1 MLSARFGH
9 TATLL
14 ANNTVLLTGGNNG
27 STTAQAELW
36 NGAFAATGALGTPRE
51 KHTAT
56 LLLNGKV
63 LIVGG
68 LDGSSPVVTAELYD
82 PAANTFTYTAGN
94 LNTARYSHT
103 ATLLANGKV
112 LLSGGSNGSVAL
124 QSAELFDP
132 STGSFTVVG
141 SMSSPR
147 QRHAA
152 VLLNDGA
159 VAMIGG
165 QGAST
170 PVSSVEIFNPAT
182 ATFAIAGSLA
192 HARDGLTATLI
203 ASGKVIVAGGIDASG
218 SPVQASEIFDPST
231 AAFGPAALLTT
242 ARAGHTAT
250 LLQNGQILL
259 VGGLA
264 QAGATSAAEQ
274 IDPQDGLTPIL
285 PIASVTAPLGAA
297 RAQAGLTASVPA
309 QTHVAFVWMITG
321 GAITSGIGTNA
332 VTFTMPATG
341 PATLDVLVTS
351 DRLVPSHTRIAVT
364 PRPVISSFSPA
375 RGIVTAG
382 SSTALNW
389 TVQDATSLS
398 IDAGIGA
405 VSGTST
411 PVTVAT
417 LGATTYTLTATNGGG
432 SVTATT
438 SILAVPPPIAR
449 SLTAAATSVPVGG
462 NTTLTPIFSQ
472 GAGSIDAG
480 LGPVLSG
487 PAYPTAAISAP
498 TTFTLTVTN
507 AAGDIAQRSVS
518 VGLQPIAVTGI
529 SGPPFLSTGH
539 TATYTAAVT
548 GTVNTAVA
556 WTADAGAIDASG
568 RLTAPSVAPF
578 STTQTPL
585 TLTATSVRGGT
596 PASLT
601 VQIVPL
607 PSITSFNSNPSSATY
622 GGSTSITPVFTN
634 GTGQIVGL
642 GSVASGQPVSTGA
655 LTAPQTYT
663 LLVTNLAGDS
673 VSQNLTVK
681 QGSLSVTTPNTS
693 SGPIVTTGDVVHFTA
708 STLGSADT
716 SVSWSASGGAFSG
729 SDWTAPVAGTYTVT
743 ASSVAPTGFSASAS
757 ITVVDAPVIAS
768 FTAAYTTVAANGS
781 TTLQADFTGGAA
793 NVSPGAITPVS
804 GASFSSG
811 ALSSTTIY
819 TLSVSNSAST
829 PRTVTRSLTI
839 NVIKGSTST
848 LPTPM
853 AFNRVGHTLTL
864 LSTGDVLIAGGSSSK
879 TAETFNTSAQ
889 TFTQL
894 GSPMQAV
901 RYNHTATLMAD
912 GRVLLAGGSDG
923 VAPGNTAE
931 IFDPTSG
938 AFSPTSTVMAQARKN
953 HTAALLPDGRILLS
967 GGVAA
972 AGAAL
977 STSEIYD
984 PVADTFTPA
993 PAISSAREFAAATSL
1008 QNGSVLLTGG
1018 DNVTTSSNIAETFNG
1033 DAFTSFSLVQ
1043 PRSGHTATLL
1053 PGGGVL
1059 LAGGTSGGSTALA
1072 STEAVTGS
1080 SSTARADLI
1089 TARFR
1094 HVANLLASG
1103 QVFFTGGSA
1112 DGNIALTSSEI
1123 LDPTQNQLFATASLG
1138 TARFEPA
1145 STILRNGNI
1154 FIAGG
1159 TAAASSAPSSSLNTA
1174 ELFDPQDS
1182 LIPVLPSAA
1191 LSAPTHA
1198 SAGATG
1204 LTASVPAQ
1212 ADVNFVWSVTN
1223 GAITS
1228 GLNSRSI
1235 TFTKGSGGPSVLS
1248 VLVISDRQIPVR
1260 GSATVS
1266 TAPSISSFTL
1276 TPSTNTTGHSS
1287 TLAWTATGASGLT
1300 LGIDNGIG
1308 DVTALGGSIAVITPA
1323 ASTTY
1328 VLSAT
1333 DANGATTS
1341 SVTLNAIAVPVAS
1354 SLTAAVNPVERGSS
1368 TTILPIF
1375 TTNGSA
1381 TINNIAGPVLSGVA
1395 YPTGNLSSST
1405 TFTLTATNT
1414 VGTAVT
1420 RTLLVNVMPV
1430 VVGSISGPADV
1441 SIGSSSA
1448 QFTTA
1453 VTGAVDKTVTWSTSG
1468 GAITSAGLLTAPAA
1482 AADIIITATSTA
1494 DPAQHN
1500 QVTVHVGGPPVAAGI
1515 TAATNPVPYGGST
1528 TITAQ
1533 FSGGAAVIDQGI
1545 GAVTAGVAYTSGAI
1559 TADKTFN
1566 LTVTSPS
1573 GATATT
1579 PYIVHPQT
1587 VAVSALSG
1595 PASDKVTQGHSATFT
1610 ATVTG
1615 AVDTSLTWSSGGAGS
1630 FSGSTWTAPANP
1642 GIYTI
1647 TATAINGALN
1657 TLSVTVVAAPAVTSF
1672 TASPTGVNK
1681 NGSSSLSAAFTGAG
1695 TGSVATAAVTP
1706 GALALSN
1713 GGPGVSTG
1721 ALTATRT
1728 YTLTVTNDAGDTAT
1742 AQTTVQ
1748 VFLGAFSATSNI
1760 LTPARDLPTA
1770 TLRPDGD
1777 VLIVGGGNSSNAA
1790 DVFDSAALSFS
1801 SNPATLLSGR
1811 SGQTSTLLP
1820 NGLILLAGGF
1830 NGAAALASAELY
1842 NPADGTFTS
1851 TAALKQARRNHRAV
1865 LLDTGKVL
1873 LVGGAALNSAEIF
1886 DPLTG
1891 AFTLTGSMA
1900 SAREFATLSRL
1911 PDGRVLVAGGLN
1923 GFTRLASAEIYDP
1936 STGSFSTAANM
1947 LQARALATATNLP
1960 DGQIL
1965 LAGGTGGTAT
1975 GSAELFN
1982 TSLLKFVA
1990 AADMIQPRQEH
2001 VARLLAGGMVLLAG
2015 GNSGLTTTAIDQAEL
2030 FDPSQ
2035 GVFLKTDFM
2044 STAGSPST
2052 GSASTLL
2059 ASGQVLVTGGT
2070 GDGSATV
2077 AGSELYTP
2085 TDGLSAIAADATITA
2100 ATSVPQASTS
2110 IAAHVTAAA
2119 DARYIWMVSNGTL
2132 VSGQA
2137 TPSITFNMPASG
2149 SATIDVLIVT
2159 DRLIPSHGR
2168 ALVAGDPAPAIASF
2182 TASLNPVP
2190 FGGST
2195 TLRPVFSNAASAKL
2209 GTAGYG
2215 SSDIS
2220 ASAASATPITVG
2232 PLTAAAAYTLTLPE
2246 VAGNQLSSTLTVN
2259 VQPVLLSPISPAST
2273 SVTAGHTQT
2282 FAATVA
2288 QAVNTGILWSATGGV
2303 IDPATGLWTAPS
2315 TPGAYTIKA
2324 TAAADNLT
2332 SATTSAT
2339 VVAVPSIT
2347 GFNASPTAIN
2357 YGQTTSL
2364 TPVFTAGAGSQA
2376 SIAAGSFQIT
2386 GTAVSGA
2393 PISTGALTSTSTFTL
2408 TVTNA
2413 AGDSAI
2419 KSITVTVTQ
2428 PFSPAG
2434 SLALAR
2440 SGHTTTELPDGSV
2453 VIAGGTATASKAE
2466 IFTPGT
2472 ASFTATA
2479 ASMQAARKHHTAT
2492 LLADGRILFT
2502 GGFDGATALSSAELF
2517 DPATGAFTAT
2527 TGAMIHA
2534 RQNHASA
2541 LLPDGRVLLLG
2552 GSDSA
2557 GNQLA
2562 SAEVFDPATGA
2573 FTALA
2578 STLAE
2583 ARESATATALPNG
2596 DVLVTGGAGPGAAT
2610 IASAE
2615 LFQAGAFGTRSFPM
2629 RSARTRHTAT
2639 LLPSGEVLLSGGFD
2653 GFNPLGTAELYTG
2666 GSTASSFTPTSGSLA
2681 TAREQHT
2688 ATLLAGGKVLLAGG
2702 AAGATPISGA
2712 ELFDPA
2718 TQTFVPA
2725 GSLGAGRFG
2734 AGAALLQTGRV
2745 LIVGGTG
2752 ADAAPLSS
2760 AELFQAQ
2767 DAAVPDLSGIQLV
2780 RPRQRPLWRLPD
2792 RHPDPPHRSLL
2803 GQQHRERN
2811 PHLRRRHIDSQLHH
2825 GSRRQYHH
2833 PRPGLHHPGSAP
2845 PRRSGRNR
2853 TLGKF

>member
-1 MLSARFGH
+1 VVDTVPSIGYSPDVFIFIKGQPIAPVLPVNTGGSALSWTLATPLPAGLSFDPSTGRISGTPTALSSATSYTVTASNSGGAGTPLHITISVVDVAPVISYLPAYTFTVGAPISPITPSNTGGAAQTWTIGPALPPGLVFDPATGIITGTPTSPLSPAIYSVTATNSGGASQPVSFTLNLVASATASLSASTLNPLFGASVILTPTFANAATATIGTGRGSSDISRSASNGVGITTSALTSPKTFWLRATDAAGSSLDASVTVTPQTVVIAPITASTNKLSAGSPVTLLTSVTNAVDTSINWTATAGTFAPANTASGANTTWTAPSEPGAYTVTATSAADPTKRVTILLNVVSLPLAASLTASTSTPLFGDTVNLTPTFSSGTGIVDNSIGDVTSGASRTSPALTLPVTYTLTVTNTAGQTATAASPLITPQTVSVDVPVGANLKSTLTAGYTQAYTAGVHGAVVTTVTWTSTGGTWTGSTWTAPLTPGDYTIKATSVADNTKSNSAVITVVNPPVITSFSAADALLSLNHATTLTAVYTNGAGTAVIGATGAGSSDLTSAAVSGAAIATGSLSATRTFTLTVYNEAGDSTSATVTVTVVAGSSSPTASLSGPRSAHTSTLLPDGRVLIAGGRDDGSPLSSSKIFSPSLATFADAGAMLSARFGH

-203 ASGKVIVAGGIDASG
+203 ASGKFIVAGGIDASG

-438 SILAVPPPIAR
+438 SILAVPPPIAL

-518 VGLQPIAVTGI
+518 VGLQPLAVTGI

-693 SGPIVTTGDVVHFTA
+693 SGPIV
-708 STLGSADT
+708 
-716 SVSWSASGGAFSG
+716 
-729 SDWTAPVAGTYTVT
+729 
-743 ASSVAPTGFSASAS
+743 
-757 ITVVDAPVIAS
+757 
-768 FTAAYTTVAANGS
+768 
-781 TTLQADFTGGAA
+781 
-793 NVSPGAITPVS
+793 SPGAITPVG

-967 GGVAA
+967 GGVDA

-1287 TLAWTATGASGLT
+1287 TLAWTFTGASGLT

-1430 VVGSISGPADV
+1430 VVGSISGPA
-1441 SIGSSSA
+1441 
-1448 QFTTA
+1448 
-1453 VTGAVDKTVTWSTSG
+1453 
-1468 GAITSAGLLTAPAA
+1468 
-1482 AADIIITATSTA
+1482 
-1494 DPAQHN
+1494 
-1500 QVTVHVGGPPVAAGI
+1500 
-1515 TAATNPVPYGGST
+1515 
-1528 TITAQ
+1528 
-1533 FSGGAAVIDQGI
+1533 
-1545 GAVTAGVAYTSGAI
+1545 
-1559 TADKTFN
+1559 
-1566 LTVTSPS
+1566 
-1573 GATATT
+1573 
-1579 PYIVHPQT
+1579 
-1587 VAVSALSG
+1587 
-1595 PASDKVTQGHSATFT
+1595 
-1610 ATVTG
+1610 
-1615 AVDTSLTWSSGGAGS
+1615 
-1630 FSGSTWTAPANP
+1630 
-1642 GIYTI
+1642 
-1647 TATAINGALN
+1647 
-1657 TLSVTVVAAPAVTSF
+1657 
-1672 TASPTGVNK
+1672 
-1681 NGSSSLSAAFTGAG
+1681 
-1695 TGSVATAAVTP
+1695 
-1706 GALALSN
+1706 
-1713 GGPGVSTG
+1713 
-1721 ALTATRT
+1721 
-1728 YTLTVTNDAGDTAT
+1728 
-1742 AQTTVQ
+1742 
-1748 VFLGAFSATSNI
+1748 
-1760 LTPARDLPTA
+1760 
-1770 TLRPDGD
+1770 
-1777 VLIVGGGNSSNAA
+1777 
-1790 DVFDSAALSFS
+1790 
-1801 SNPATLLSGR
+1801 
-1811 SGQTSTLLP
+1811 
-1820 NGLILLAGGF
+1820 
-1830 NGAAALASAELY
+1830 
-1842 NPADGTFTS
+1842 
-1851 TAALKQARRNHRAV
+1851 
-1865 LLDTGKVL
+1865 
-1873 LVGGAALNSAEIF
+1873 
-1886 DPLTG
+1886 
-1891 AFTLTGSMA
+1891 
-1900 SAREFATLSRL
+1900 
-1911 PDGRVLVAGGLN
+1911 
-1923 GFTRLASAEIYDP
+1923 
-1936 STGSFSTAANM
+1936 
-1947 LQARALATATNLP
+1947 
-1960 DGQIL
+1960 
-1965 LAGGTGGTAT
+1965 
-1975 GSAELFN
+1975 
-1982 TSLLKFVA
+1982 
-1990 AADMIQPRQEH
+1990 
-2001 VARLLAGGMVLLAG
+2001 
-2015 GNSGLTTTAIDQAEL
+2015 
-2030 FDPSQ
+2030 
-2035 GVFLKTDFM
+2035 
-2044 STAGSPST
+2044 
-2052 GSASTLL
+2052 
-2059 ASGQVLVTGGT
+2059 
-2070 GDGSATV
+2070 
-2077 AGSELYTP
+2077 
-2085 TDGLSAIAADATITA
+2085 
-2100 ATSVPQASTS
+2100 
-2110 IAAHVTAAA
+2110 
-2119 DARYIWMVSNGTL
+2119 
-2132 VSGQA
+2132 
-2137 TPSITFNMPASG
+2137 
-2149 SATIDVLIVT
+2149 
-2159 DRLIPSHGR
+2159 
-2168 ALVAGDPAPAIASF
+2168 
-2182 TASLNPVP
+2182 
-2190 FGGST
+2190 
-2195 TLRPVFSNAASAKL
+2195 
-2209 GTAGYG
+2209 
-2215 SSDIS
+2215 
-2220 ASAASATPITVG
+2220 
-2232 PLTAAAAYTLTLPE
+2232 
-2246 VAGNQLSSTLTVN
+2246 
-2259 VQPVLLSPISPAST
+2259 
-2273 SVTAGHTQT
+2273 
-2282 FAATVA
+2282 
-2288 QAVNTGILWSATGGV
+2288 
-2303 IDPATGLWTAPS
+2303 
-2315 TPGAYTIKA
+2315 
-2324 TAAADNLT
+2324 
-2332 SATTSAT
+2332 
-2339 VVAVPSIT
+2339 
-2347 GFNASPTAIN
+2347 
-2357 YGQTTSL
+2357 
-2364 TPVFTAGAGSQA
+2364 
-2376 SIAAGSFQIT
+2376 
-2386 GTAVSGA
+2386 
-2393 PISTGALTSTSTFTL
+2393 
-2408 TVTNA
+2408 
-2413 AGDSAI
+2413 
-2419 KSITVTVTQ
+2419 
-2428 PFSPAG
+2428 
-2434 SLALAR
+2434 
-2440 SGHTTTELPDGSV
+2440 
-2453 VIAGGTATASKAE
+2453 
-2466 IFTPGT
+2466 
-2472 ASFTATA
+2472 
-2479 ASMQAARKHHTAT
+2479 
-2492 LLADGRILFT
+2492 
-2502 GGFDGATALSSAELF
+2502 
-2517 DPATGAFTAT
+2517 
-2527 TGAMIHA
+2527 
-2534 RQNHASA
+2534 
-2541 LLPDGRVLLLG
+2541 
-2552 GSDSA
+2552 
-2557 GNQLA
+2557 
-2562 SAEVFDPATGA
+2562 
-2573 FTALA
+2573 
-2578 STLAE
+2578 
-2583 ARESATATALPNG
+2583 
-2596 DVLVTGGAGPGAAT
+2596 
-2610 IASAE
+2610 
-2615 LFQAGAFGTRSFPM
+2615 
-2629 RSARTRHTAT
+2629 
-2639 LLPSGEVLLSGGFD
+2639 
-2653 GFNPLGTAELYTG
+2653 
-2666 GSTASSFTPTSGSLA
+2666 
-2681 TAREQHT
+2681 
-2688 ATLLAGGKVLLAGG
+2688 
-2702 AAGATPISGA
+2702 
-2712 ELFDPA
+2712 
-2718 TQTFVPA
+2718 
-2725 GSLGAGRFG
+2725 
-2734 AGAALLQTGRV
+2734 
-2745 LIVGGTG
+2745 
-2752 ADAAPLSS
+2752 
-2760 AELFQAQ
+2760 
-2767 DAAVPDLSGIQLV
+2767 
-2780 RPRQRPLWRLPD
+2780 
-2792 RHPDPPHRSLL
+2792 
-2803 GQQHRERN
+2803 
-2811 PHLRRRHIDSQLHH
+2811 
-2825 GSRRQYHH
+2825 
-2833 PRPGLHHPGSAP
+2833 
-2845 PRRSGRNR
+2845 
-2853 TLGKF
+2853 